1 MALNEYGWFLD
12 GHPAGI
18 MTPVSAG
25 KTLTAGKYYF
35 EVTLDD
41 GGIGSDEGWGI
52 VVGFGSSSAILFN
65 TFLANVGIAQA
76 NAAQTNLLG
85 AIRGDVSNLSGMGH
99 PVVPV
104 GCSPLTA
111 NGQKIGLAI
120 NTIAK
125 TIWWRNASTG
135 SIWNLD
141 AAADPATG
149 AGVNIID
156 FSASGSSPIT
166 GSVFV
171 IVGASLGNSGGFG
184 SPYTEKGQGT
194 VNFGASAFTG
204 TAPSGYSSINSA
216 FPGAALNPNDNSN
229 LTLTNG
235 NLTFEATTRTV
246 ANQPICCVRSRFSI
260 AV

>member
-12 GHPAGI
+12 GHPAGL
-18 MTPVSAG
+18 MVPVSAG
-25 KTLTAGKYYF
+25 KTLTAGKWYF

-52 VVGFGSSSAILFN
+52 VVGFAGSTADLTN
-65 TFLANVGIAQA
+65 TVLANVGIAQA
-76 NAAQTNLLG
+76 ASAQTNFTG
-85 AIRGDVSNLSGMGH
+85 PARGEAPTLSGWGY
-99 PVVPV
+99 PTRPP
-104 GCSPLTA
+104 GCSPVTA
-111 NGQKIGLAI
+111 VGQKLGIAI

-125 TIWWRNASTG
+125 TIWWRNATTG

-156 FSASGSSPIT
+156 FSASGASPIT

-171 IVGASLGNSGGFG
+171 LVGASLGNSGGFG

-194 VNFGASAFTG
+194 LNFGASAFTG
-204 TAPSGYSSINSA
+204 AVPSGYSSIESG

-235 NLTFEATTRTV
+235 NLTFEATTRDTI
-246 ANQPICCVRSRFSI
+246 NQPINCCRSRFAI